1 MTGTEHPGG
10 RREELIAAAL
20 AGELSS
26 EEAVEFDRLRSEDPT
41 VDRELAAF
49 GVVVDRL
56 VALGGWEEGEAS
68 AALRSRVLRIEE
80 EEEEAPARPRR
91 GRLALAVGAVAA
103 SVAVGALGA
112 TLLHGAG
119 ERPVAGPPGT
129 LGAVETIAF
138 EESTAV
144 DVEGSVIAHTWGTET
159 VLRASGFAVGESYD
173 LVLVTESGE
182 RLPSGSFLG
191 SAVEIDCEM
200 NAAVPRESVA
210 AVEIV
215 ATGGDVVASAELPV
229 VES

>member
-56 VALGGWEEGEAS
+56 GALGGWEEGEGS
-68 AALRSRVLRIEE
+68 AALRSRVLRI
-80 EEEEAPARPRR
+80 EEEAPARPRR

-112 TLLHGAG
+112 TLLQGAG

-215 ATGGDVVASAELPV
+215 AAGGDVMASAELPV

>member
-56 VALGGWEEGEAS
+56 GALGGWEESEAS
-68 AALRSRVLRIEE
+68 AALRSRVLRLEE
-80 EEEEAPARPRR
+80 EEVPARPRR

-112 TLLHGAG
+112 TLLQGAA

-138 EESTAV
+138 EESAAV

>member
-1 MTGTEHPGG
+1 MTGTEQPGG

-20 AGELSS
+20 AGELSP

-41 VDRELAAF
+41 VDRELASF

-56 VALGGWEEGEAS
+56 GDLGGWEEGEAS
-68 AALRSRVLRIEE
+68 AALRSRVLRIE

-112 TLLHGAG
+112 TLLQGAG

>member
-56 VALGGWEEGEAS
+56 GALGGWEEGEGS
-68 AALRSRVLRIEE
+68 AALRSRVLRI

-112 TLLHGAG
+112 TLLQGAG

-144 DVEGSVIAHTWGTET
+144 DVQGSVIAHTWGTET

-215 ATGGDVVASAELPV
+215 AAGGDVVASAELPV

>member
-20 AGELSS
+20 AGELSA

-56 VALGGWEEGEAS
+56 AALGGWEGGEAS
-68 AALRSRVLRIEE
+68 AALRSRVLRI

-112 TLLHGAG
+112 TLLQGTG

-138 EESTAV
+138 EESAAV

-215 ATGGDVVASAELPV
+215 AAGGDVVASAELPV

>member
-56 VALGGWEEGEAS
+56 EALGGWEEGEAS
-68 AALRSRVLRIEE
+68 AALRSRVLRI

-112 TLLHGAG
+112 TLLQGAG

-200 NAAVPRESVA
+200 NAAVPRDAVA

-215 ATGGDVVASAELPV
+215 AAGGDVVASAELPV

>member
-20 AGELSS
+20 AGELSA

-56 VALGGWEEGEAS
+56 GALGGWEEGEGS
-68 AALRSRVLRIEE
+68 AALRSRVLRI

-112 TLLHGAG
+112 TLLQGAG

-144 DVEGSVIAHTWGTET
+144 DVQGSVIAHTWGTET

-215 ATGGDVVASAELPV
+215 AAGGDVVASAELPV